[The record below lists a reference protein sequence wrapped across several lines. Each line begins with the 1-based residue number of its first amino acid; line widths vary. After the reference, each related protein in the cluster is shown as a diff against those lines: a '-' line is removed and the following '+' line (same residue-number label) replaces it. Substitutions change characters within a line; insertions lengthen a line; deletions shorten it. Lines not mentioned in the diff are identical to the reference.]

1 MSKRITRFEANQPDW
16 QITIQYVGT
25 PSFER
30 VLRRP
35 PAGGGCAARAGPSL
49 AGPGRRAA
57 ARARRFNVASTEMA
71 AAGAATRCRSG
82 G

>member
-30 VLRRP
+30 VLQRP
-35 PAGGGCAARAGPSL
+35 PAGGCAARAGPSL

-57 ARARRFNVASTEMA
+57 ARRFNVASTEMA